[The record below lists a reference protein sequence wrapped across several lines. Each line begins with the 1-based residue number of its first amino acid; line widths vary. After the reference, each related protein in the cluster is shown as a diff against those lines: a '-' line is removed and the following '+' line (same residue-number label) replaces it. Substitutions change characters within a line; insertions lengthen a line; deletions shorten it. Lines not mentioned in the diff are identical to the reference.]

1 MRKKDIILDAVKRH
15 YSIPAINF
23 ESFDVLKALISGASE
38 CKTPLFTQTT
48 QPAIEQ
54 LGLDNI
60 VFMKNKLEKKYGVD
74 IILHLD
80 HGSNMDIVKKC
91 IDAGYD
97 SVMIDV
103 SEESLEENIRLTKQ
117 VIVYAKKNGVI
128 VESEIG
134 FVGDETTVSI
144 KSNIDLIQEY
154 LNLVT
159 PDLLAVA
166 VGSSHGGRKKVKNI
180 DFDLLG
186 GISAHFTNYPLVL
199 HGSSGV
205 VNADLRKV
213 SKYNICKINIETE
226 LRMLYREAC
235 LEYYSSNVNN
245 IKIRDLHN
253 YIGEKIKDFVTIK
266 SKLFNSFGMFEN

>member
-1 MRKKDIILDAVKRH
+1 
-15 YSIPAINF
+15 
-23 ESFDVLKALISGASE
+23 
-38 CKTPLFTQTT
+38 
-48 QPAIEQ
+48 
-54 LGLDNI
+54 
-60 VFMKNKLEKKYGVD
+60 
-74 IILHLD
+74 
-80 HGSNMDIVKKC
+80 MDIVKKC